1 MTQRDGL
8 AGKWAL
14 VTGASSGFGVEFATL
29 LAARGAHVILVARR
43 REPMEQLAERLRR
56 EHGVRVVVEAMD
68 LSAPDAAATLKA
80 RTDAQGLAVDVLINN
95 AGYGLYGDFHEQPLA
110 RVMNML
116 QLNIL
121 TLTELAHRY
130 GREMAQRG
138 SGHILLTAS
147 LLGFQ
152 AVPGYAAYAASKAYV
167 LHLGEALHAELRSR
181 GVAVTVL
188 APGAA
193 TTSFGDV
200 AGQTDK
206 GTLQKLMMSPRQVAE
221 IGIAAMLRRRA
232 SVVAGFRNRCIVFL
246 NRLMPRALQRGIF
259 RRVMAGDV

>member
-1 MTQRDGL
+1 MSQRESL

-29 LAARGAHVILVARR
+29 LAQQGANLILVARR
-43 REPMEQLAERLRR
+43 VAPMEQLAGRLRG
-56 EHGVRVVVEAMD
+56 EHRVRVVVEALD
-68 LSAPDAAATLKA
+68 LSAPAAAAALKT
-80 RTDAQGLAVDVLINN
+80 RTDAHGIAVDVLVNN
-95 AGYGLYGDFHEQPLA
+95 AGYGLYGDFVGQPLE
-110 RVMNML
+110 RTTNMVR
-116 QLNIL
+116 LNVV
-121 TLTELAHRY
+121 TLTELTHLY
-130 GREMAQRG
+130 GADMARRG

-147 LLGFQ
+147 ILGFQ

-167 LHLGEALHAELRSR
+167 LHFGEALHAELAPR
-181 GVAVTVL
+181 GVTVTVL

-232 SVVAGFRNRCIVFL
+232 SVVAGFRNGFIVFL
-246 NRLMPRALQRGIF
+246 NRFIPRALQRRIF
-259 RRVMAGDV
+259 RRVMAGEI